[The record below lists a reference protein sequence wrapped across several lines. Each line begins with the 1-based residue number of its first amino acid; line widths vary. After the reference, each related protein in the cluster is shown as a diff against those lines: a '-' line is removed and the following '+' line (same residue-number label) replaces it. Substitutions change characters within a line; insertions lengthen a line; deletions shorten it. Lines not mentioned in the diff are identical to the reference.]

1 MEEDRIDKSEYKE
14 AVKKEKRKLFVHV
27 VILTA
32 FAAAISLTFFM
43 TLKNSNPYAT
53 TSGSI

>member
-53 TSGSI
+53 TDSI